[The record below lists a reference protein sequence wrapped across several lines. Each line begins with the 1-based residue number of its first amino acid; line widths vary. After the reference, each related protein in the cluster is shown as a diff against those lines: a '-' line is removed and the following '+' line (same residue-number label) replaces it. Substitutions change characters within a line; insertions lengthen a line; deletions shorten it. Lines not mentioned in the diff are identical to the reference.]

1 MALVVDNSP
10 ANARD
15 ARQAGSSP
23 GSRRSP
29 EIGNGNPLQYS
40 GLENSMNRGAWRAIV
55 HGVTKSQTRLSTHG
69 GKGDNLSSVL
79 SHVCESDCMD
89 CSMPGFSVHHQL
101 LELHQIHVHRVGD
114 AIQPSHPLLSPS
126 PPSFNLS
133 QHQGLHRSRFFTS
146 GGQSIGVSA
155 SASVLP
161 MNIQN

>member
-1 MALVVDNSP
+1 MRHGTPLASQDVPGERGRLLSCIWNLGYFSERCTEKLPLRVDFIHRVEFGEVRSEE
-10 ANARD
+10 
-15 ARQAGSSP
+15 
-23 GSRRSP
+23 RR
-29 EIGNGNPLQYS
+29 
-40 GLENSMNRGAWRAIV
+40 
-55 HGVTKSQTRLSTHG
+55 G

-133 QHQGLHRSRFFTS
+133 QHEGLHRSQFFTS

-161 MNIQN
+161 MNIRD